1 MVAAVLS
8 MSAAAC
14 QLLATLHEVPLRD
27 DGGGPASDAAIDADG
42 GPVFGPC
49 PTAPAP
55 VDDPLN
61 GITSA
66 DMVASYLSLD
76 VTKIPEDVKPHLC
89 APAGDD
95 LDGVSTKC
103 HDPNAAMAC
112 AWDTTQVAPP
122 CDGPDGSDNALSS
135 LIVSVS
141 SLSALGGVGSSVAKR
156 FDPAIYLREGLIN
169 VIFRLTQYNDLEND
183 PSVDVAVGVSAG
195 ITRFL
200 PEVPSNDGPPDISA
214 LPVVWDG
221 EKRETW
227 SWDVRAVDARNEP
240 TAQATAA
247 YVAHGILVADF
258 PSAPLPLGGL
268 ASGLPVR
275 RARLVG
281 NLVKRGGGYYIEH
294 GRLTGAVR
302 TRDLLQVLGTINGS
316 GVPELC
322 SPDAAAL
329 FAIAESEVCQNADL
343 SAKKGDVCNE
353 LSIGLSFYAVPADV
367 APNPA
372 VGRFS
377 TAAPCDGGWIAPE
390 CPFIVDWQAAHPDGG
405 DAAPE

>member
-1 MVAAVLS
+1 MAAAGLS
-8 MSAAAC
+8 FCLAAC
-14 QLLATLHEVPLRD
+14 QLLATLHEAPLRD
-27 DGGGPASDAAIDADG
+27 AGAPASDG
-42 GPVFGPC
+42 GLEAETGLVFGPC
-49 PTAPAP
+49 PTAPPP

-76 VTKIPEDVKPHLC
+76 VTKLPEDVKPHLC

-95 LDGVSTKC
+95 LDGIQTKC
-103 HDPNAAMAC
+103 HDPNAPMGC
-112 AWDTTQVAPP
+112 VWDPTSATPP
-122 CDGPDGSDNALSS
+122 CDGPNGSDNALSS
-135 LIVSVS
+135 LIGTVS
-141 SLSALGGVGSSVAKR
+141 SLGTLGGVGGSVAKR
-156 FDPAIYLREGLIN
+156 FDPAIYIREGLIN
-169 VIFRLTQYNDLEND
+169 VIFRVTQYNDLEND
-183 PSVDVAVGVSAG
+183 PSVEVAVGVSAG
-195 ITRFL
+195 ITRFI

-214 LPVVWDG
+214 LPIVWDG

-227 SWDVRAVDARNEP
+227 SWDTRAVDSRNEP

-268 ASGLPVR
+268 SSGLPVR
-275 RARLVG
+275 RARVVG
-281 NLVKRGGGYYIEH
+281 NLVKRNGGYYIEH

-302 TRDLLQVLGTINGS
+302 TRDLLQVIGTINGS

-329 FAIAESEVCQNADL
+329 YAIAESEVCQSADL
-343 SAKKGDVCNE
+343 SAAKGSVCDE
-353 LSIGLSFYAVPADV
+353 LSIGLSFYAVPGDI

-372 VGRFS
+372 VGRFNN
-377 TAAPCDGGWIAPE
+377 TAPCDGGWVAPE
-390 CPFIVDWQAAHPDGG
+390 CAFISEWQAAHPDGG
-405 DAAPE
+405 DAARD